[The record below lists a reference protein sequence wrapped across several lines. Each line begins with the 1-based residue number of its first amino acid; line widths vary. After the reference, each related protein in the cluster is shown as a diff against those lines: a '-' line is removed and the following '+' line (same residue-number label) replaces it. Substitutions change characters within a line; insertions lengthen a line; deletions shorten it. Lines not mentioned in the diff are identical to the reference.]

1 MGFCRQEYWSGLPF
15 LSPEDL
21 SNSGIEL
28 RSLRLQADSL
38 PSELQG
44 SHGCGTKSPC
54 HVAKKKKKK
63 RKEGEGGAGGGMRA
77 LIWESGFTKPCCW
90 ELVKGAWTG

>member
-1 MGFCRQEYWSGLPF
+1 MGFSRQESWSGLPF

-21 SNSGIEL
+21 PNLGIEL
-28 RSLRLQADSL
+28 RSPRLQADSL

-44 SHGCGTKSPC
+44 SHGWGTRSPC
-54 HVAKKKKKK
+54 HMAKKKKGE
-63 RKEGEGGAGGGMRA
+63 EGSVGGMRA

-90 ELVKGAWTG
+90 QLVKEPWTG